1 MESRHGVIKQQKGG
15 RKRSG
20 GVRGRGG
27 RGEGDKEG
35 GGVVVENCMCMCMC
49 VSISFILLM
58 IKCER
63 THLHPFYQQLL
74 RKLHSFSALLSMSS
88 VTEA

>member
-1 MESRHGVIKQQKGG
+1 MESRHGVITNSKEEGEEKG
-15 RKRSG
+15 G

-58 IKCER
+58 IKCESFI
-63 THLHPFYQQLL
+63 HFINNSIESFIPFQHFYQCLQ
-74 RKLHSFSALLSMSS
+74 
-88 VTEA
+88 